1 MAAACATPVVASNSP
16 GLRETVKDGASG
28 FLVRHGDT
36 AAMADCM
43 TRLAEDRALVERIG
57 EQARVFATGFSW
69 DGAADHTE
77 RHLHEVTR
85 A

>member
-1 MAAACATPVVASNSP
+1 
-16 GLRETVKDGASG
+16 
-28 FLVRHGDT
+28 
-36 AAMADCM
+36 MADFM

-77 RHLHEVTR
+77 RHLTEVVR
-85 A
+85 G